1 LLNIKKAPKFA
12 DLIKKFMKIGR
23 ILFLSVFGAFQI
35 VVFILTIFI
44 DSRKNDLNFLLGLFE
59 KITWF
64 KYGAFIGIL
73 LVAIEFIWVRND
85 SKNSNDI

>member
-85 SKNSNDI
+85 SKNSDDI